1 MRYKDPDN
9 LLIIFVIST
18 MLPILACLVTEI
30 HDRYEKIIK
39 TSTAGESVLS
49 LLSTLSNKTTGTTSM
64 TPD

>member
-9 LLIIFVIST
+9 LFIIFMIST
-18 MLPILACLVTEI
+18 TLPILACVITEI

-49 LLSTLSNKTTGTTSM
+49 LSSTLSNKITGTTH
-64 TPD
+64 